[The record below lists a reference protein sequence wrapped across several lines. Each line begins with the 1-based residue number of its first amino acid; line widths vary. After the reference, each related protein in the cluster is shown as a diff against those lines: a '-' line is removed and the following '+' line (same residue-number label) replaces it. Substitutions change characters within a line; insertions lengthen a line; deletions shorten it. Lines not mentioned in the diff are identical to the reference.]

1 MGAPATVSRTC
12 SGGLTMTK
20 KVAILQSNYVPWK
33 GYFDLIRSVDEFI
46 LYDEVQ
52 YTKNDWR
59 NRNRIKTQ
67 AGVQWLSIPV
77 RQERL
82 EQKISETRVADSRW
96 AARHWRAIANS
107 YARARYFGR
116 YAPAMEAWYREA
128 GTLENLTD
136 INAHFI
142 RVVCAALGID
152 THITSSCD
160 YEIQGDRVERL
171 VGICRQAGA
180 DVYLSGPAARDYL
193 DETRFAKAGIR
204 VEWMRYD
211 GYPEYPQVFPPFEHG
226 VTILDL
232 LLNVGP
238 EHAAFM
244 KAL

>member
-1 MGAPATVSRTC
+1 
-12 SGGLTMTK
+12 MTK
-20 KVAILQSNYVPWK
+20 RIAILQSNYVPWK
-33 GYFDLIRSVDEFI
+33 GYFDMIRTVDEFI

-67 AGVQWLSIPV
+67 AGAQWLSIPV

-96 AARHWRAIANS
+96 SARHWKAIANS
-107 YARARYFGR
+107 YARARYFER
-116 YAPAMEAWYREA
+116 YAAMVQSWYAKASEFE
-128 GTLENLTD
+128 LLTD
-136 INAHFI
+136 INTHFI
-142 RVVCAALGID
+142 RTVCATLGIT
-152 THITSSCD
+152 THITSSWE
-160 YEIQGDRVERL
+160 YELQGNRVERL
-171 VGICRQAGA
+171 INICRQAGA

-193 DETRFAKAGIR
+193 DESCFNKEGIR
-204 VEWMRYD
+204 VEWMSYD
-211 GYPEYPQVFPPFEHG
+211 GYSEYPQLFPPFEHS

-244 KAL
+244 RAQPC